1 MITLVVANL
10 KGGTSKTTT
19 SAYLAH
25 ALYERGKRVL
35 VVDADPQG
43 SALRWQEDAEW
54 PVPVVRLDSPKLHRT
69 LPGIVGAGY
78 DAVVVDTPPLDL
90 GIVASALRIA
100 THVLIPM
107 APSPAEY
114 ERLPAVRDLL
124 DEAAALR
131 ADGLAPAVVAVVLT
145 RSVAGA
151 ASTGVYRELIGE
163 DGVRVLRCEVR
174 RLERFA
180 QSMGSP
186 VSRASA
192 SAYGDVLDELLALAP
207 ETAR

>member
-1 MITLVVANL
+1 MMTLVVANL

-19 SAYLAH
+19 SAFLAH
-25 ALYERGKRVL
+25 ALHERGQRVL

-43 SALRWQEDAEW
+43 SALRWQEDADW

-69 LPGIVGAGY
+69 LPGIVGTRY
-78 DAVVVDTPPLDL
+78 DAVVIDTPPLSL

-100 THVLIPM
+100 THVVIPM

-114 ERLPAVRDLL
+114 ERLPAVRELL

-131 ADGLAPAVVAVVLT
+131 ADELGPAVVAVLLT
-145 RSVAGA
+145 RAVAGA
-151 ASTGVYRELIGE
+151 ASTAVYRQLIAE
-163 DGVRVLRCEVR
+163 DGMRVLRAEVR

-180 QSMGSP
+180 QATGAP

-192 SAYGDVLDELLALAP
+192 SAYGDALDELL
-207 ETAR
+207 EVAR